1 MIKVLFI
8 GDQHFKTDNIPEV
21 ELFIQKITQLAED
34 KKPDIILV
42 AGDLLDTHERIHTT
56 PLNKAYEFIDKMRK
70 IALTYVLVGNHDML
84 NNGQFLT
91 DNHWLNGMKEWD
103 NTIIVDKVICKKFG
117 DILFTFVPYV
127 SPGRFE
133 EALNSNSNSDLD
145 WKNSNCIFAHQE
157 FYGCKMGAIVSIEG
171 DKWDLNYPNVISGH
185 IHSKQR
191 PQKNIYYPGSAM
203 QHAFGESTK
212 NIIAYLT
219 FTEKERQ
226 SEGQSAYELEEIDLE
241 LPRKKIVYMD
251 VDKFDEYK
259 VPDKENNDKIKL
271 TVSGSFEE
279 FKALKKT
286 KKYKDIMDK
295 GIKLVFKADK
305 IKKAENVPEKI
316 ENETVFS
323 TILNE
328 LVNEKKDN
336 YLLEIYELV
345 VNNKKIDKTDF
356 MYIN

>member
-1 MIKVLFI
+1 MKVLFI
-8 GDQHFKTDNIPEV
+8 GDQHFITDNIPEV
-21 ELFIQKITQLAED
+21 ELFIQKITQLAEE
-34 KKPDIILV
+34 KKPDLILV

-56 PLNKAYEFIDKMRK
+56 PLNKAYEFVDKMRK
-70 IALTYVLVGNHDML
+70 ISLTYVLVGNHDML

-91 DNHWLNGMKEWD
+91 DNHWMNGMKEWD
-103 NTIIVDKVICKKFG
+103 NTVIVDKVLCKKFG
-117 DILFTFVPYV
+117 DFLFTFVPYV

-133 EALNSNSNSDLD
+133 EALNTHNSD
-145 WKNSNCIFAHQE
+145 WKESTCIFAHQE
-157 FYGCKMGAIVSIEG
+157 FYGCKMGAIVSIDG
-171 DKWDLNYPNVISGH
+171 DKWDLEYPNVISGH
-185 IHSKQR
+185 IHSKQN

-219 FTEKERQ
+219 FTKGS
-226 SEGQSAYELEEIDLE
+226 SEYELNEIDLE

-251 VDKFDEYK
+251 VDKFDDYK
-259 VPDKENNDKIKL
+259 IPETEENADKIKL
-271 TVSGSFEE
+271 TVSGSFED

-286 KKYKDIMDK
+286 KKYKDIIDK

-336 YLLEIYELV
+336 YLLQVYELV
-345 VNNKKIDKTDF
+345 VNNKQIDKSQF
-356 MYIN
+356 MYLD